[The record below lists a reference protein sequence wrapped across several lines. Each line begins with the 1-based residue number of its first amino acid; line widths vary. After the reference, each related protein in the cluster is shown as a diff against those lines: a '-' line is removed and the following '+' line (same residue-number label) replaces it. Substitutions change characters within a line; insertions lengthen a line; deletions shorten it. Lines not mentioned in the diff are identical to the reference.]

1 MLSGSVCSS
10 HWSAGPLFKLDLV
23 AHKEKLLPSL
33 QFLQAWL
40 NDSRYK
46 QRFSEELSGQTR
58 DRMCFLWLSVC
69 VFCKNPSTFLTPA
82 WSKLDTI
89 LLETV
94 ENLADSRWGAH
105 QMVFNTHCNMY
116 LQTNRNPTGYAACS
130 GITRT
135 AGQLG
140 TGCSCRGIAGL
151 AVMSRQENKYW
162 AANRIEDCVRSVFC
176 CGNCEKLLL
185 K

>member
-58 DRMCFLWLSVC
+58 DRMCFFDSQYVSSAKIQARFWPQPGVNWTHYGWKLWKTWQTPGVVHIKWC
-69 VFCKNPSTFLTPA
+69 LTH
-82 WSKLDTI
+82 
-89 LLETV
+89 TV
-94 ENLADSRWGAH
+94 
-105 QMVFNTHCNMY
+105 TC
-116 LQTNRNPTGYAACS
+116 T
-130 GITRT
+130 
-135 AGQLG
+135 
-140 TGCSCRGIAGL
+140 
-151 AVMSRQENKYW
+151 SRQTEILQGMQPALASPGQQVNW
-162 AANRIEDCVRSVFC
+162 EPAAAAGE
-176 CGNCEKLLL
+176 L
-185 K
+185 